1 MAQSL
6 EGDGELNGMLLDAF
20 VAYQVHKRVKITIG
34 QRATPRDN
42 LELTFASNTLQLP
55 ERSRLTYAF
64 ASIREVGMFIDGNFN
79 LPGSPVAS
87 NSWWYTVPDSLID
100 YPYGI
105 GNTLFS
111 DADKELF
118 FSKKLIVHLGEND
131 NNPNDP
137 SLRKTPE
144 ANAQGAHRLARGN
157 HFFTESEQLCNSHSF
172 YYNWEKIQEPNIG
185 HNYILMSE
193 KAAEILY

>member
-79 LPGSPVAS
+79 LGE
-87 NSWWYTVPDSLID
+87 
-100 YPYGI
+100 
-105 GNTLFS
+105 
-111 DADKELF
+111 KEPHM
-118 FSKKLIVHLGEND
+118 KN
-131 NNPNDP
+131 
-137 SLRKTPE
+137 
-144 ANAQGAHRLARGN
+144 Q
-157 HFFTESEQLCNSHSF
+157 
-172 YYNWEKIQEPNIG
+172 
-185 HNYILMSE
+185 
-193 KAAEILY
+193 